1 MEPTIGWFVT
11 IASLSSLAWAGGYY
25 LGKRSSSVARATLLA
40 GLACMGVWVWLHYH
54 PAVAVKLIP
63 VTLLSRIEGV
73 GSVPIF
79 MLLLGL
85 AWARAQLPRQK
96 RVISWAIMF
105 GAVFFI
111 HGGMWMLQS
120 TPEQGFASTV
130 SAESIRQSQ
139 EYSCVPAASAHALT
153 LLGFP
158 TSEKY
163 MARLSQT
170 RPGTGSTMIRAMQGL
185 KERLKGTPYTVEL
198 LEVKPEE
205 LRYMPYPIL
214 TTFRYE
220 PTQFHMVTITDVT
233 DTDVMV
239 ADPIE
244 GTMKVSWNTLDM
256 VFSGQVLVFVRR

>member
-1 MEPTIGWFVT
+1 MEPSIGWFVT
-11 IASLSSLAWAGGYY
+11 IASLASLAWAGGYY
-25 LGKRSSSVARATLLA
+25 LGKKSVAVARATLLA
-40 GLACMGVWVWLHYH
+40 GLTCMAVWGWLHYH

-63 VTLLSRIEGV
+63 LAVLSPIEGV

-85 AWARAQLPRQK
+85 AWSRARLPRQK
-96 RVISWAIMF
+96 RVITWAIMF

-130 SAESIRQSQ
+130 DSESIRQSQ

-153 LLGFP
+153 LLGYP

-170 RPGTGSTMIRAMQGL
+170 RPGTGSTIIRAMRGL
-185 KERLKGTPYTVEL
+185 SERLKGTPYTVEL
-198 LEVKPEE
+198 LEVKADE
-205 LRYMPYPIL
+205 LRYMPCPIL
-214 TTFRYE
+214 TTFRFE
-220 PTQFHMVTITDVT
+220 PTQLHMVTITEVT

-244 GTMKVSWNTLDM
+244 GNMKVSWSTIDA

>member
-25 LGKRSSSVARATLLA
+25 LGRGSSSVVRATLLG
-40 GLACMGVWVWLHYH
+40 GLTCMVAWVWLHYH
-54 PAVAVKLIP
+54 PAVAVKMIP
-63 VTLLSRIEGV
+63 VTVLSQIEGV
-73 GSVPIF
+73 GGVPIF

-85 AWARAQLPRQK
+85 AWSRAQLPRQK
-96 RVISWAIMF
+96 RVITWAIMF

-120 TPEQGFASTV
+120 TPELGFATTV
-130 SAESIRQSQ
+130 DTETARQSQ

-153 LLGFP
+153 LLGYP

-163 MARLSQT
+163 MARLSHT

-185 KERLKGTPYTVEL
+185 SERLKGTPYTVEL
-198 LEVKPEE
+198 LQVKPDE
-205 LRYMPYPIL
+205 LRYMPCPIL

-220 PTQFHMVTITDVT
+220 PTRFHMVTITSVT
-233 DTDVMV
+233 DTDVTV

-244 GTMKVSWNTLDM
+244 GNMKVAWSTIDK
-256 VFSGQVLVFVRR
+256 VFSGQVLVFDRR

>member
-11 IASLSSLAWAGGYY
+11 IGSLSSLAWAGGYY
-25 LGKRSSSVARATLLA
+25 LGKGPASVARATLLA
-40 GLACMGVWVWLHYH
+40 GLTSMLVWGWLHYH

-63 VTLLSRIEGV
+63 VSVLSRIEGV
-73 GSVPIF
+73 GGVPMF

-85 AWARAQLPRQK
+85 AWSRARLARQK

-130 SAESIRQSQ
+130 DSESIRQSQ

-170 RPGTGSTMIRAMQGL
+170 RPGTGSTLIRAMQGL
-185 KERLKGTPYTVEL
+185 SERLADTPYAVEL
-198 LEVKPEE
+198 LQVKPEE
-205 LRYMPYPIL
+205 LRYMPCPIL

-220 PTQFHMVTITDVT
+220 PTRFHMVTITAVT
-233 DTDVMV
+233 DTDIMV

-244 GTMKVSWNTLDM
+244 GNMKVSWATIDT